1 MSDTILIILLS
12 VIGVLL
18 LATLVLQ
25 ALFFFRKRGAPKVQI
40 SSNIENMRSIGEL
53 SVFRVLMKEIV
64 TETDHSWGDFGKKYL
79 SWVLSSKKMAMIFE
93 FDIDFRYDLRSSQ
106 FRILASGPNAYTL
119 RMPPCFYRVA
129 IRDIRFYDE
138 QRARFLPWLLPDLL
152 NAFSNVGFGEEE
164 KNRLVEAAKGHA
176 EDQAREMI
184 NRLKGEV
191 ETSAKQTLE
200 LVAKALGAHELDFQF
215 HDEEPKKLV
224 VDYKA
229 PAANAA

>member
-1 MSDTILIILLS
+1 MSDTILIMLLS

-25 ALFFFRKRGAPKVQI
+25 VLFFFKKQKPPQVQI
-40 SSNIENMRSIGEL
+40 SSSIENMRSIGEL

-64 TETDHSWGDFGKKYL
+64 TETDHSWGDVGKKYL

-93 FDIDFRYDLRSSQ
+93 FDIDFRYDLRSSD
-106 FRILASGPNAYTL
+106 FSISTSGPSAYTL
-119 RMPPCFYRVA
+119 QMPPCFYQVS

-152 NAFSNVGFGEEE
+152 NAFANVGFGEEG

-184 NRLKGEV
+184 SRLKGEV
-191 ETSAKQTLE
+191 ETSCKQTLE
-200 LVAKALGAHELDFQF
+200 LIAKALGAQQVGFRF
-215 HDEEPKKLV
+215 HDEELKKLV
-224 VDYKA
+224 VDYDA
-229 PAANAA
+229 PEANVA

>member
-25 ALFFFRKRGAPKVQI
+25 ALFLFRKKSPPKVQI
-40 SSNIENMRSIGEL
+40 TSNIENMRSIGEL

-64 TETDHSWGDFGKKYL
+64 TETDHSWGGFGKKYL

-93 FDIDFRYDLRSSQ
+93 FDIDFRYDLRSSEC
-106 FRILASGPNAYTL
+106 RIDPSGPGAYTL
-119 RMPPCFYRVA
+119 KMPPCFYRVS

-152 NAFSNVGFGEEE
+152 NAFSNVGFGEED

-176 EDQAREMI
+176 EDQAKEMI
-184 NRLKGEV
+184 SRLKGEV

-200 LVAKALGAHELDFQF
+200 LVGKALGAKQITFQF
-215 HDEEPKKLV
+215 KDEPPQKLS
-224 VDYKA
+224 VDYNA
-229 PAANAA
+229 PAENAA

>member
-1 MSDTILIILLS
+1 MSDTVLIVLLA

-25 ALFFFRKRGAPKVQI
+25 VFFFFKKQKPPQVQI
-40 SSNIENMRSIGEL
+40 SSSIENMRSIGEL

-93 FDIDFRYDLRSSQ
+93 FDIDFRYDLRSSD
-106 FRILASGPNAYTL
+106 FRISASGPNAYTL
-119 RMPPCFYRVA
+119 QMPPCFYRVS

-152 NAFSNVGFGEEE
+152 NAFSNVGFGEEG

-184 NRLKGEV
+184 SRLKGEV
-191 ETSAKQTLE
+191 ETSAKQTLQ
-200 LVAKALGAHELDFQF
+200 LVAKALGAQQVGFQF
-215 HDEEPKKLV
+215 HDEELKKLV
-224 VDYKA
+224 VDYDA
-229 PAANAA
+229 PEANVA